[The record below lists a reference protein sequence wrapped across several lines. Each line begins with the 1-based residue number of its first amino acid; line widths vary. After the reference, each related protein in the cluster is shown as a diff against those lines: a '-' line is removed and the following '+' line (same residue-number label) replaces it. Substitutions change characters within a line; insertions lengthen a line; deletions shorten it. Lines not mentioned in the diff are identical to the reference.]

1 MTPDEWRRIKSVFD
15 AAAELPAAER
25 ATFIAKASAGDAS
38 LSAEV
43 EFLLASLESAGDFI
57 EVLPTP
63 PEPAPDPGMRT
74 GTNIGPYR
82 VVQVIGEGGMG
93 MVYQAVR
100 VDDLYRKLVAL
111 KVVRRG
117 MYSGVA
123 MRKFETERHILAHLD
138 HPNIA
143 KLLDG
148 GTTPDGQP
156 YFVMDFIAGTPIDE
170 YCDDK
175 KLSLDDRL
183 KLFLTVCSAV
193 QYAHQNFVVH
203 RDIKPQNILVTPEG
217 SVRLLDFGIAK
228 LLDPEAE
235 GPAETI
241 SVVQMMTPEYAS
253 PEQLHNEPVTTASDT
268 YSLGVLLYVML
279 TGHKPFVFRTRSVQ
293 EISQVIRD
301 NEPRRPSSV
310 VALEETTGSG
320 RVVTCEGVAAARA
333 MRPDKLIRKL
343 SGDLE
348 TILLMTL
355 RREPER
361 RYVSVAQ
368 LAGDIENYLGGHPVT
383 AQDATFS
390 YQASRFM
397 GRHQGAVIAASF
409 AVFVLIAGTITTA
422 WEARVATLERQRAEQ
437 RFNDVRRVANSLLFD
452 VHDAIRDLPGSTP
465 ARQLIVM
472 KGLEFLDRLAEDA
485 GDDRG
490 LQRELAAAYERVGD
504 VQNQARESNPD
515 DVKGALISYRKALSI
530 REALDAPKDMDPEI
544 RRDLA
549 TTCGKLSD
557 LLRSTGDSAGA
568 MLYSNKLL
576 AISEKIAA
584 APGATVQD
592 RVRLATSYLDYVYKQ
607 GVVAGDRARG
617 LENCRKALRMF
628 DELLTKNPADRRLL
642 RVGGIAR
649 DRTAEV
655 LETNPAGRAEALQL
669 RREAL
674 TMKTRL
680 LSAEPFN
687 TDYRRLV
694 AWGQHDLANL
704 LRDIGDTA
712 GSMPFYRQALDTF
725 AQLAAND
732 SANVQFRQ
740 DLATCR
746 ADMASAR

>member
-1 MTPDEWRRIKSVFD
+1 MTPEEWRRTKAVFD
-15 AAAELPAAER
+15 DAAELPPAQRAA
-25 ATFIAKASAGDAS
+25 FIAKASAGDAS
-38 LSAEV
+38 LRAEV
-43 EFLLASLESAGDFI
+43 ESLLASLESAGNFI
-57 EVLPTP
+57 EAPPAP
-63 PEPAPDPGMRT
+63 PEAAPDPGMRT

-93 MVYQAVR
+93 ILYQAVR

-156 YFVMDFIAGTPIDE
+156 YFVMDFIAGTPVDE
-170 YCDDK
+170 YCDDN
-175 KLSLDDRL
+175 KLPPDDRL

-235 GPAETI
+235 GPVETI

-253 PEQLHNEPVTTASDT
+253 PEQLHNEPVSTASDT

-301 NEPRRPSSV
+301 NEPRRPSLV

-333 MRPDKLIRKL
+333 MRPEKLIRKL
-343 SGDLE
+343 SGDLD
-348 TILLMTL
+348 TILLTAL

-361 RYVSVAQ
+361 RYASVAQ

-383 AQDATFS
+383 AQEATFS
-390 YQASRFM
+390 YRASRFM
-397 GRHQGAVIAASF
+397 GRHQGAVIAASL
-409 AVFVLIAGTITTA
+409 AVFLLIAGTITTA
-422 WEARVATLERQRAEQ
+422 WEAHVATLERQRAER

-465 ARQLIVM
+465 ARQLIVT

-504 VQNQARESNPD
+504 LQGQARESNAGD
-515 DVKGALISYRKALSI
+515 LKGSLASYRKAVYI
-530 REALDAPKDMDPEI
+530 REALYATKAMDPEI
-544 RRDLA
+544 RRELA
-549 TTCGKLSD
+549 PSYGKLSD
-557 LLRSTGDSAGA
+557 LLQSTGDSTGA

-592 RVRLATSYLDYVYKQ
+592 RVRLATSYLDYGYKQ
-607 GVVAGDRARG
+607 NVVTGDRIHG
-617 LENCRKALRMF
+617 LENCRKALRIF
-628 DELLTKNPADRRLL
+628 DELLTRNPGNRRLL

-655 LETNPAGRAEALQL
+655 LESHSAGRAEALRL

-674 TMKTRL
+674 DMKTRL
-680 LSAEPFN
+680 LSTEPLN

-694 AWGQHDLANL
+694 AWGRHDLANL
-704 LRDIGDTA
+704 LRDTGDNA
-712 GSMPFYRQALDTF
+712 ASLPFYRSALEGF
-725 AQLAAND
+725 EQLAAND
-732 SANVQFRQ
+732 SANAEFRQ